1 MSMNIGEVAAAAGVN
16 VQTVRYYERRGILPP
31 PGRTM
36 AGYRNYE
43 QTAITRVRF
52 VKRAQ
57 ELGFSLDEIQDL
69 LNLRVDD
76 PRSCGAL
83 ELRVQ
88 HKLSDV
94 NAKIAE
100 LRRLKRA
107 LEGLAAACA
116 ARTRTPECPVLEM
129 LAGDMRRA

>member
-1 MSMNIGEVAAAAGVN
+1 MNIGEVAAAAGVN
-16 VQTVRYYERRGILPP
+16 VQTVRYYERRGILQP

-43 QTAITRVRF
+43 QTAVTRVRF

-57 ELGFSLDEIQDL
+57 ELEFSLDEIQDL

-83 ELRVQ
+83 E
-88 HKLSDV
+88 
-94 NAKIAE
+94 
-100 LRRLKRA
+100 
-107 LEGLAAACA
+107 
-116 ARTRTPECPVLEM
+116 
-129 LAGDMRRA
+129 